1 MHVAMYIHAYFS
13 NCMHIYMTYS
23 NCICMMVYVMYIHFR
38 ICIHTWHIHGLEYT
52 WHFLFQS
59 CSNLAIIDVDWF
71 SISDF
76 TNTTWRFIGMWD
88 WIYMCASSFVCSM
101 TKFLCFYDIYFY
113 MGWFRVTLVLEML
126 ALTICT
132 GQMECATFKW
142 CVFNCKS
149 PGDVR
154 LCQFLDHITR
164 YNLLSDGDLTLVM
177 VIKLCLLN
185 MIFFL
190 NSLNLPL
197 QTLMSWNRFIPA

>member
-71 SISDF
+71 SISNF

-88 WIYMCASSFVCSM
+88 WIYMCASSFVLLYDQILM
-101 TKFLCFYDIYFY
+101 FLWYIHVHGLVSCYF
-113 MGWFRVTLVLEML
+113 GSGDACLNN
-126 ALTICT
+126 T
-132 GQMECATFKW
+132 GQMECNFQV
-142 CVFNCKS
+142 VFSTAKVQ
-149 PGDVR
+149 GMADYVI
-154 LCQFLDHITR
+154 FLT
-164 YNLLSDGDLTLVM
+164 TLYD
-177 VIKLCLLN
+177 I
-185 MIFFL
+185 IFFL
-190 NSLNLPL
+190 MVILHL
-197 QTLMSWNRFIPA
+197 

>member
-1 MHVAMYIHAYFS
+1 
-13 NCMHIYMTYS
+13 
-23 NCICMMVYVMYIHFR
+23 
-38 ICIHTWHIHGLEYT
+38 
-52 WHFLFQS
+52 
-59 CSNLAIIDVDWF
+59 
-71 SISDF
+71 
-76 TNTTWRFIGMWD
+76 
-88 WIYMCASSFVCSM
+88 MCASSFVCSM

-197 QTLMSWNRFIPA
+197 MEEVHSCLVCCVCHLTSPNGQVYCQLKKTQHNKTLCCSGSQYMLFSVG